1 MAITRLGG
9 ANAISGTIPAANI
22 ATLTSSNL
30 PTGSVIQVKHGT
42 LGVLSTNSTSF
53 SIIGSISITPTSAS
67 NKIFVTYTTHDYITN
82 ASSDEWRGCLTQ
94 LLRDSTVILTDG
106 TNGYG
111 NGTFF
116 EGDNDRTMSYTTHS
130 ILDSP
135 STTSAITYQVDGK
148 TKQSGVNAIFNN
160 SGYGSQGK
168 ITVMEIKG

>member
-1 MAITRLGG
+1 MALIKLNNQSYTS
-9 ANAISGTIPAANI
+9 ANAFM
-22 ATLTSSNL
+22 

-82 ASSDEWRGCLTQ
+82 ATSNEWRGCLTQ

-111 NGTFF
+111 NGAFLA
-116 EGDNDRTMSYTTHS
+116 GDTDRTMSYTTHS

-148 TKQSGVNAIFNN
+148 TKQTGVNAVFNN